1 MVEQGLDQGAAS
13 TWVMGHH
20 ETPYIPTQPYSF
32 GLGHAW
38 TGISNSLDYTML
50 RNLEAPTSHD
60 FPSGYLACDDF
71 FRSLGPGSFR
81 SGFSLMEW
89 QYDQRREAQTILPYL
104 YVGPTASAR
113 DIEFVKR
120 AGITFLLGIR
130 GPLPHHARVVNA
142 DKCAAALG
150 IETDNIVVANDQ
162 EFIKTLPDIIRKI
175 NQHICCCPVHHT
187 NAATMPGKNSPGKPW
202 KKVLIFCET
211 GNERSAAVVVGY
223 LMAMLNYD
231 VLTAFINVQAR
242 RLCCNLPESL
252 KRVLQTFES
261 ILAAKRDVMKA
272 QKAHNATNCPN
283 GSVANTVAKSST
295 KKRAIDAMQGLED
308 CVGDVP
314 DAELLAHLDQE
325 RFMSRSPQPPFNDAP
340 GG

>member
-1 MVEQGLDQGAAS
+1 MVEQGLNQGAAS
-13 TWVMGHH
+13 TWAMGHH
-20 ETPYIPTQPYSF
+20 ETSYIPTQPYSS
-32 GLGHAW
+32 GLDHVW
-38 TGISNSLDYTML
+38 TGISNSLDYTLL
-50 RNLEAPTSHD
+50 RNLEAPASHD
-60 FPSGYLACDDF
+60 FQSGYLACDEF

-89 QYDQRREAQTILPYL
+89 QYDQRREAQSILPYL

-113 DIEFVKR
+113 DVEFVKS
-120 AGITFLLGIR
+120 AGITCLLGIK

-162 EFIKTLPDIIRKI
+162 EFIKALPDIIRKI
-175 NQHICCCPVHHT
+175 NEHICCCPVHHT
-187 NAATMPGKNSPGKPW
+187 DTATIPGKDAPSKPW

-211 GNERSAAVVVGY
+211 GNERSAAVAIAY

-231 VLTAFINVQAR
+231 VLTAFINVQGR
-242 RLCCNLPESL
+242 RLCCNLPDSL

-272 QKAHNATNCPN
+272 QNVTNCSD
-283 GSVANTVAKSST
+283 GIAASIAGLSSP
-295 KKRAIDAMQGLED
+295 KKRAIDTMQGLED
-308 CVGDVP
+308 CAGDVP
-314 DAELLAHLDQE
+314 DAELLDCLDRE
-325 RFMSRSPQPPFNDAP
+325 RFASRSPQPPFNDAP
-340 GG
+340 SG

>member
-1 MVEQGLDQGAAS
+1 MVEQGLNQGRAA

-20 ETPYIPTQPYSF
+20 EPSYIPTQPYSS
-32 GLGHAW
+32 GLDHVW
-38 TGISNSLDYTML
+38 TGISNSLDYTLL

-60 FPSGYLACDDF
+60 FPSGYLACDGF
-71 FRSLGPGSFR
+71 FKSLGQGSFR
-81 SGFSLMEW
+81 SGFSLMKW
-89 QYDQRREAQTILPYL
+89 RYDQRREAQAILPYL

-113 DIEFVKR
+113 DVEFVKS
-120 AGITFLLGIR
+120 AGITCLLGIR

-142 DKCAAALG
+142 HKCATALG

-162 EFIKTLPDIIRKI
+162 EFIKTLPDIIQKI
-175 NQHICCCPVHHT
+175 NEHICCCPVHHT
-187 NAATMPGKNSPGKPW
+187 DAATMPGKVAPSQPW

-211 GNERSAAVVVGY
+211 GNERSAAVAIAY

-231 VLTAFINVQAR
+231 VLTAFINVQGR
-242 RLCCNLPESL
+242 RLCCNLPESM
-252 KRVLQTFES
+252 KHVLQTFES
-261 ILAAKRDVMKA
+261 ILAAKRDVVKA
-272 QKAHNATNCPN
+272 QNATNCSN
-283 GSVANTVAKSST
+283 GSAATIAGLSNP

-314 DAELLAHLDQE
+314 DSELLARLDQE
-325 RFMSRSPQPPFNDAP
+325 RFISRSPQPPFNDVP